1 MKYALC
7 FRGIS
12 YFKNYIHNDSNQP
25 YDVDFSQSLNSFK
38 ENIINPL
45 KENGH
50 EVDLFFTTYENDKLK
65 YFIEQMK
72 PIKVKLNTY
81 QTLSAGTWSNV
92 FTIIIDSLTLIKE
105 YQEETNNKY
114 DFIIVSRFDNYIFE
128 NITNLFIPNNAIS
141 SILKGDDNF
150 FIISGDIFELV
161 YKNFIDMKDKN
172 YITHYYID
180 YCKEHNIRCHKLYNN
195 IDDQKNFPF
204 LKTARQLFT
213 PKNHIFH
220 LCELDDLFNKD
231 SSYYGFKYLPVK
243 DFTPC

>member
-12 YFKNYIHNDSNQP
+12 YYKDYIHNDSNEAF
-25 YDVDFSQSLNSFK
+25 DVDFSQTLNSFK
-38 ENIINPL
+38 QNIINPL

-50 EVDLFFTTYENDKLK
+50 EVDVFFTTYETEKLN
-65 YFIEQMK
+65 YFIEQMN
-72 PIKVKLNTY
+72 PVKVKLNTY

-92 FTIIIDSLTLIKE
+92 FKIIIDSLTLVKE
-105 YQEETNNKY
+105 YQEETNSKY

-141 SILKGDDNF
+141 SISKGEDNF
-150 FIISGDIFELV
+150 FIISGYIFELV
-161 YKNFIDMKDKN
+161 YNYFIDMKYKN

-180 YCKEHNIRCHKLYNN
+180 YCKEHNIRCHKFYNN
-195 IDDQKNFPF
+195 IDNPKNYPF

-213 PKNHIFH
+213 QKNHTFH

-231 SSYYGFKYLPVK
+231 SLYYGFKYSPVK
-243 DFTPC
+243 EFTPC